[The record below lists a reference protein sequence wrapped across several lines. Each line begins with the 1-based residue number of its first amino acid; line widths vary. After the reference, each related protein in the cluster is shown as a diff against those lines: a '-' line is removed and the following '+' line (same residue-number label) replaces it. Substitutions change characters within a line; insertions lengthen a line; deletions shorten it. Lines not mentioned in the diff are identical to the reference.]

1 MSLLTVAVRTVHD
14 VRPETESQKQEPP
27 DVIICICRGQS
38 ERHIAKAIDNGAA
51 SLADLQLCGI
61 GDQCGSCHTSL
72 RAMLMRASA
81 ASAAPCPV
89 HLPEPAGAPALA

>member
-1 MSLLTVAVRTVHD
+1 MMCNLRLSLRSRD
-14 VRPETESQKQEPP
+14 EPH
-27 DVIICICRGQS
+27 VIICICRGQS

-72 RAMLMRASA
+72 RAMLMQASA

-89 HLPEPAGAPALA
+89 HLPEPAGAPAHA